1 MIPNRIELAA
11 RAIDPAAWKPGY
23 EEVFAER
30 RADSLRIAKDAL
42 DAALPGLFTDPPQVW
57 LAPVRA
63 TDAMFKACGEQEGD
77 RYVAYGRAIEAW
89 AAMRDAHLASQSDK
103 PEKGE
108 AK

>member
-42 DAALPGLFTDPPQVW
+42 DAAVPGLFTDPPQVW
-57 LAPVRA
+57 LAPVNA
-63 TDAMFKACGEQEGD
+63 TEAMKDVMFFGEAKLNLWGKL
-77 RYVAYGRAIEAW
+77 
-89 AAMRDAHLASQSDK
+89 RDAHLASQSDK